1 MGFWIMLVAL
11 FVVCIYLPYKILLK
25 LIDKWKK

>member
-11 FVVCIYLPYKILLK
+11 FVVCIYLPYKILSK